1 MATRA
6 SLDTMTSM
14 RTSRSS
20 SAYSFAS
27 ANLAKLASLPRY
39 ALGAIHSLSVHRDP
53 NLWVIGSDFG
63 LSDGGWAFYQ
73 AAQRLPDPPRI
84 VWQVTTQRQRD
95 QAIAAGVAWVDRDST
110 QGYRLALQAG
120 VIAVTHG
127 LGDVNR
133 YAQRGAIIVQL
144 WHGSPLKK
152 LNLDSPSVLNLGP
165 LERVPGLARLLRTMY
180 RTGTKSISVFPV
192 ACEEFAVSM
201 RTAFALSDQQVL
213 AIGEPRGDELF
224 DGTAA
229 ELRARSRAL
238 WEQTIP
244 DLAERRLILQA
255 PTWRDGEVDPTIPT
269 ADDWARIEEFCDRTD
284 SVLVIRPHPKSV
296 GDYHYSSN
304 RIQIIDGSRQP
315 QIMPLLWGVDV
326 LITDYSSILF
336 DYAVTDNPIVCLAPD
351 LEHYEAT
358 RGLYIDYTDICGEG
372 GLLRTW
378 DEVITRMDSWSE
390 ADALTADRAR
400 TRAIFDRFITHR
412 DGRNAERTVERV
424 LELLAAT

>member
-1 MATRA
+1 MA
-6 SLDTMTSM
+6 LM
-14 RTSRSS
+14 RTSRQP

-27 ANLAKLASLPRY
+27 ANLAKLAALPRY
-39 ALGAIHSLSVHRDP
+39 AAGALHSLSVRRDP
-53 NLWVIGSDFG
+53 QLWVIGSDFG

-73 AAQRLPDPPRI
+73 AAMRLPQPPRVI
-84 VWQVTTQRQRD
+84 WQVTNQRQRD
-95 QAIAAGVAWVDRDST
+95 QAIAAGVAWVDRDSP
-110 QGYRLALQAG
+110 QGYKLALQAG

-152 LNLDSPSVLNLGP
+152 LNLDSPSVLNLGR
-165 LERVPGLARLLRTMY
+165 LGRVPGLNRLLRAMY

-201 RTAFALSDQQVL
+201 RSAFALSADRVV
-213 AIGEPRGDELF
+213 ATGEPRGDELF
-224 DGTAA
+224 AGTAD

-244 DLAERRLILQA
+244 DLGGRRLILQA

-269 ADDWARIEEFCDRTD
+269 TEDWARLEEFCERTD
-284 SVLVIRPHPKSV
+284 SILVIRPHPKSV
-296 GDYHYSSN
+296 GDYHYSSA

-326 LITDYSSILF
+326 LVTDYSSILF

-358 RGLYIDYTDICGEG
+358 RGLYIDYADICGAG

-378 DEVITRMDSWSE
+378 GEVIAAMDAWDDP
-390 ADALTADRAR
+390 DALASAKAQ

-412 DGRNAERTVERV
+412 DGRNAERTVARV
-424 LELLAAT
+424 LELLAAKARRSAQP

>member
-1 MATRA
+1 MA
-6 SLDTMTSM
+6 LM
-14 RTSRSS
+14 RTSSQP

-27 ANLAKLASLPRY
+27 ANLAKLAALPRY
-39 ALGAIHSLSVHRDP
+39 ALGALHSLSVRRDP
-53 NLWVIGSDFG
+53 QLWVIGSDFG

-73 AAQRLPDPPRI
+73 AAMQLPQPPRVI
-84 VWQVTTQRQRD
+84 WQVTNQRQRD
-95 QAIAAGVAWVDRDST
+95 QAIAAKVAWVDRDSS
-110 QGYRLALQAG
+110 QGYKLALQAG

-133 YAQRGAIIVQL
+133 YAQRGAVIVQL

-165 LERVPGLARLLRTMY
+165 LGRVPGLNRLMRAMY

-201 RTAFALSDQQVL
+201 RSAFALSADRVV
-213 AIGEPRGDELF
+213 ATGEPRGDELF
-224 DGTAA
+224 AGTPD

-244 DLAERRLILQA
+244 DLGARRLILQA

-269 ADDWARIEEFCDRTD
+269 TEDWARLEEFCERTD
-284 SVLVIRPHPKSV
+284 SILVIRPHPKSV
-296 GDYHYSSN
+296 GDYHYSSQ

-326 LITDYSSILF
+326 LVTDYSSILF

-358 RGLYIDYTDICGEG
+358 RGLYIDYADIAGPG

-378 DEVITRMDSWSE
+378 DEVIAHLSAWNE
-390 ADALTADRAR
+390 AAELAAAKAQ

-412 DGRNAERTVERV
+412 DGRNAERTVDRV
-424 LELLAAT
+424 LELLAAK